1 MDELNNPMLE
11 RLRGKIEVLISRYET
26 VCRENSALSG
36 ELERYKTE
44 NKHKQD
50 RIDELEERID
60 KLQLTEA
67 FRTSAAD
74 VTAARRHIE
83 RLVREIN
90 KCIALLH
97 E

>member
-1 MDELNNPMLE
+1 MDELNNPALQQ
-11 RLRGKIEVLISRYET
+11 LRRKIEELISRYET
-26 VCRENSALSG
+26 VCRENSALSR
-36 ELERYKTE
+36 ELESYKTE

-50 RIDELEERID
+50 KIDELEERID

-67 FRTSAAD
+67 FKTSATD
-74 VTAARRHIE
+74 VKEARRHIE